1 MTAIRLDDVVVVRGR
16 FPALAGVSL
25 FVERR
30 ELVVLT
36 GANGAGKSTLLR
48 LLAGLEPTA
57 RGTASVLGLDVGTQ
71 RDELRRRVGLLG
83 HANGLYR
90 DLTGL
95 ENVAFW
101 SSLVGASASEAN
113 EACRRL
119 GVVGSFAKR
128 PVRTMSQGQ
137 CRRVSLACLV
147 VRRAELWL
155 LDEPHA
161 GLDAAGRSELDALL
175 RDAVSDGATVI
186 VSSHDPSAA
195 GRLAAREVALVGG
208 RVAAS

>member
-16 FPALAGVSL
+16 FPALAGVTLS
-25 FVERR
+25 VERC

-48 LLAGLEPTA
+48 LLAGLAPVA
-57 RGTASVLGLDVGTQ
+57 RGSAAVLGLDVATR

-90 DLTGL
+90 DLSGR
-95 ENVAFW
+95 ENVSFW
-101 SSLVGASASEAN
+101 SALVGASESESD

-119 GVVGSFAKR
+119 GVVGSFADR
-128 PVRTMSQGQ
+128 PVRTMSEGQ

-175 RDAVSDGATVI
+175 RDAITDGATVI

-195 GRLAAREVALVGG
+195 GRLEAREVALVGG
-208 RVAAS
+208 RVATS

>member
-16 FPALAGVSL
+16 FPALAGVTLS
-25 FVERR
+25 VERR

-48 LLAGLEPTA
+48 LLAGLVSTA
-57 RGTASVLGLDVGTQ
+57 RGSASVFGLDVDAH
-71 RDELRRRVGLLG
+71 RDDVRRRVGLLG

-90 DLTGL
+90 DLTGR

-101 SSLVGASASEAN
+101 SSLVGATAIESD

-119 GVVGSFAKR
+119 GVVGSFADR
-128 PVRTMSQGQ
+128 PVRTMSEGQ
-137 CRRVSLACLV
+137 RRRVSLACLV

-161 GLDAAGRSELDALL
+161 GLDAAGRIELDTLL
-175 RDAVSDGATVI
+175 RDAVSGGATVI
-186 VSSHDPSAA
+186 VSSHDPSAV
-195 GRLAAREVALVGG
+195 GRLDAREVALVGG
-208 RVAAS
+208 RVASS

>member
-16 FPALAGVSL
+16 FPALAGVTLS
-25 FVERR
+25 VERR

-48 LLAGLEPTA
+48 LLAGLQSTA
-57 RGTASVLGLDVGTQ
+57 RGSASVLGLDVDAH

-83 HANGLYR
+83 HSNGLYR
-90 DLTGL
+90 DLTGR

-101 SSLVGASASEAN
+101 SSLVGASENESE
-113 EACRRL
+113 EARRRL
-119 GVVGSFAKR
+119 GVVGSFADR
-128 PVRTMSQGQ
+128 PVRTMSEGQ
-137 CRRVSLACLV
+137 RRRVSLACLV

-161 GLDAAGRSELDALL
+161 GLDAAGRGELDALL

-186 VSSHDPSAA
+186 VSSHDPSTT
-195 GRLAAREVALVGG
+195 GRLGAREVALIGG
-208 RVAAS
+208 RVAS